1 MLRLDKVIKPWKESA
16 ALNDHIN
23 LYGFWNET
31 AFFTKSGDVGMVL
44 SVPGVDYES
53 LDRSEQEYAV
63 KRLEAA
69 LKAFGP
75 GFHIYQYLFKS
86 NRPDIP
92 FAKYDDPIVEA
103 AIEQRRKFF
112 EAKRD
117 HLYQVEIF
125 YCILLEGAR
134 SKTGVGA
141 AFARF
146 FRDPAGAV
154 GELKAQ
160 FTSDSMKTLLRSHI
174 EHDVRRLDQCVQA
187 FVRQLADFMQIE
199 VSNRQ
204 GQFTFFRRLLNYD
217 DWRVAGKPQSTQF
230 LDYQVVNSNIE
241 AERDHLRV
249 GDHIVRVLTMKE
261 AITET
266 RPLVFDTLLKIP
278 ANFRVITEWTP
289 LAADKARKEVNKR
302 RRHFNMSKTGFVSQ
316 MGNDATKTNPRDVL
330 VDESKQ
336 ADIENLG
343 DCLRALGDGK
353 SLGDF
358 SLTIVLYGR
367 ASSGQPLSGRSLSG
381 QSMALDQLVAEFTGV
396 FTNADGNLFA
406 ETYNQLN
413 AYFATVP
420 GNYALNLRQLYLLN
434 TNYADLSFLFTI
446 LPGEKTNAH
455 LGTEYLAVLE
465 TDNSTPYFLN
475 LHTGDVAHTLILGM
489 SGSGKSY
496 FCNFLLQNAQKYAPL
511 TFIFDIGGSF
521 QSLTTIFGGSYLN
534 VGQEARDFTINPFSL
549 PQTKENLQF
558 LFSFFRV
565 LIEGNEQRCRLDFK
579 EERRLWDAIERM
591 YVLEPDQRTVS
602 NFGNIIGE
610 LKERLHRWTRGGQ
623 YGFLFD
629 NARDTLSFSAF
640 QTFNFHGWND
650 APEVLEPLL
659 FYVLHRASNEITDPT
674 KLATFKI
681 FLLDEAWLFI
691 KNETIRNY
699 VVQAQKTWRKHK
711 AAMILATQ
719 SIKELEESG
728 MLAIVA
734 ESCPTKIFL
743 ANPDMNREVYREA
756 FHLNDTELDLID
768 GLVPPGQMLIR
779 KAQTSKKVHL
789 NVDSV
794 SHWMATNNARDNLK
808 KQEYFDRYGFAGG
821 LRHLAEEYPFQP
833 GKLARSTPT
842 TNHKGEML

>member
-1 MLRLDKVIKPWKESA
+1 MLRVDKVIKPWKESA

-31 AFFTKSGDVGMVL
+31 AFLTKSGDVGMVL

-53 LDRSEQEYAV
+53 LDRAEQEYAV

-69 LKAFGP
+69 LKAFGL
-75 GFHIYQYLFKS
+75 GFHVYQYLFKS

-92 FAKYDDPIVEA
+92 FSKYDDPIVEA

-141 AFARF
+141 AFSQL
-146 FRDPAGAV
+146 FRDPAGAI

-160 FTSDSMKTLLRSHI
+160 FTNDNMKTLLRSQI
-174 EHDVRRLDQCVQA
+174 ERDVACLDQRVQA
-187 FVRQLADFMQIE
+187 FARQLADFMQIE
-199 VSNRQ
+199 VLDRQ
-204 GQFTFFRRLLNYD
+204 GQFRFFRRLLNFD

-241 AERDHLRV
+241 AERDHLRL

-266 RPLVFDTLLKIP
+266 RPLALDALLKIP

-316 MGNDATKTNPRDVL
+316 MGNDASKTNPRDVL

-343 DCLRALGDGK
+343 DCLRALGDGQ

-358 SLTIVLYGR
+358 SLTIILYGR
-367 ASSGQPLSGRSLSG
+367 SKAELE
-381 QSMALDQLVAEFTGV
+381 QLGAEFAGI
-396 FTNADGNLFA
+396 FTNADGSLFS

-413 AYFATVP
+413 AYFATLP
-420 GNYALNLRQLYLLN
+420 GNYALNLRKLYLLN

-475 LHTGDVAHTLILGM
+475 LHNGEVAHTLILGM
-489 SGSGKSY
+489 TGSGKS
-496 FCNFLLQNAQKYAPL
+496 FLRKYAP
-511 TFIFDIGGSF
+511 
-521 QSLTTIFGGSYLN
+521 Q
-534 VGQEARDFTINPFSL
+534 RL
-549 PQTKENLQF
+549 PPKQME
-558 LFSFFRV
+558 
-565 LIEGNEQRCRLDFK
+565 
-579 EERRLWDAIERM
+579 LW
-591 YVLEPDQRTVS
+591 
-602 NFGNIIGE
+602 
-610 LKERLHRWTRGGQ
+610 
-623 YGFLFD
+623 
-629 NARDTLSFSAF
+629 LSA
-640 QTFNFHGWND
+640 
-650 APEVLEPLL
+650 
-659 FYVLHRASNEITDPT
+659 
-674 KLATFKI
+674 
-681 FLLDEAWLFI
+681 
-691 KNETIRNY
+691 
-699 VVQAQKTWRKHK
+699 
-711 AAMILATQ
+711 
-719 SIKELEESG
+719 
-728 MLAIVA
+728 
-734 ESCPTKIFL
+734 
-743 ANPDMNREVYREA
+743 
-756 FHLNDTELDLID
+756 
-768 GLVPPGQMLIR
+768 
-779 KAQTSKKVHL
+779 
-789 NVDSV
+789 
-794 SHWMATNNARDNLK
+794 
-808 KQEYFDRYGFAGG
+808 
-821 LRHLAEEYPFQP
+821 
-833 GKLARSTPT
+833 
-842 TNHKGEML
+842 